1 MVQYLNIIAKINEL
15 KKFTEIF
22 ILQDRVFLNF
32 RSQKLKLQSNQ
43 SIKNLTSKI

>member
-22 ILQDRVFLNF
+22 ILQNRAFLNF
-32 RSQKLKLQSNQ
+32 HSQKLKVL
-43 SIKNLTSKI
+43 